1 VPHVPTSITNLNQTF
16 PIRFGKYQLYLAIN
30 RNSGSTEISSV
41 QLNNSPWP
49 QFNATTVTFPYASLP
64 STTDLS
70 ILISFGT
77 TTSSPKKADE
87 SMAEIRKKTDNKSA
101 TTASQREAIFNCTLS
116 QQIINNANNMS
127 TFVTR
132 MNGASLGSRYE
143 TAHANLVLSFTN
155 ATVTRYPSPPK
166 IRRDHV

>member
-1 VPHVPTSITNLNQTF
+1 
-16 PIRFGKYQLYLAIN
+16 
-30 RNSGSTEISSV
+30 
-41 QLNNSPWP
+41 
-49 QFNATTVTFPYASLP
+49 
-64 STTDLS
+64 
-70 ILISFGT
+70 
-77 TTSSPKKADE
+77 
-87 SMAEIRKKTDNKSA
+87 MAEIRKKTDNKSA